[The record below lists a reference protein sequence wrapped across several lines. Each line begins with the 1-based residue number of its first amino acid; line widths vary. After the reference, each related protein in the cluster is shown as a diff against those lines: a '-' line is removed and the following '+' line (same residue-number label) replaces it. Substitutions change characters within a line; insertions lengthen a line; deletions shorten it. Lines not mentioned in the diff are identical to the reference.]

1 MWGQM
6 GPHGASWLIHIN
18 TDGTVH
24 AGLSL
29 NTALSACPPF
39 GEGYSELGLTPPRSK
54 RKCQECQEA
63 IRTGEAAF

>member
-6 GPHGASWLIHIN
+6 GPHGASLIHIN

-24 AGLSL
+24 ARLSL
-29 NTALSACPPF
+29 STALSACPPF
-39 GEGYSELGLTPPRSK
+39 GEGYSELALTPPWSK
-54 RKCQECQEA
+54 RKCQECRAA